1 MALDIDSQLPLLTEE
16 WLTSRTF
23 TFYIHDGAQ
32 ALSETFLFH
41 TKGFILGY
49 GDTKAAFWEHD
60 GDAVHLLDVNGK
72 ITCRMTL
79 LMSKTGS
86 PLLAGL
92 LRDPQ
97 ANYEETETVQVL
109 FDNGSDYHT
118 RIQSFDMFD
127 TLVAR
132 RCFDPREVFRQ
143 VEIKSGIE
151 NFASRRHLVEMSIF
165 GRRPYGID
173 DIYAMLIDE
182 KLLTERQAEIV
193 KAMELEEEWDQ
204 LIPMAQMVA
213 FVNPD
218 DIIISDMYLPQAFLE
233 RVLREKCGLNNKLY
247 LSNYG
252 KHHRLIWPMI
262 ASNHRLRTHYGDNP
276 HADVASPQ
284 SFGIPSQLVTISKW
298 ERTEEIL
305 HHVGLAPYAHVIREE
320 RLKGF
325 HRDAKIRNALHAQ
338 VRINYP
344 MMLLA
349 GHWLAHVAR
358 DFGATRILAAAR
370 DCTMLHRLLSS
381 AHFIRHGMP
390 PVRYIRISRTLCY
403 SESSAYEAYIRRE
416 AGGERTLLADFV
428 GSGKSLLNLVDGA
441 GLRGQVKPCII
452 VGENPELV
460 PEAANIEAF
469 IRRNFF
475 GYRIY
480 VEALN
485 ASLEGSAV
493 SAGDDDGR
501 LVVDTQPNEFT
512 EEMKA
517 IVVEM
522 QKAFDGFLAAIA
534 NLPPLTAIPPLHILR
549 AGAEAIA
556 ELIPASAFRLES
568 LAEGQGRALRRGE
581 ALR

>member
-218 DIIISDMYLPQAFLE
+218 DIIISDMYLPQAFWSACCGKNAAEQQALSQQ
-233 RVLREKCGLNNKLY
+233 LRQ
-247 LSNYG
+247 
-252 KHHRLIWPMI
+252 
-262 ASNHRLRTHYGDNP
+262 
-276 HADVASPQ
+276 ASP
-284 SFGIPSQLVTISKW
+284 P
-298 ERTEEIL
+298 
-305 HHVGLAPYAHVIREE
+305 
-320 RLKGF
+320 
-325 HRDAKIRNALHAQ
+325 D
-338 VRINYP
+338 
-344 MMLLA
+344 
-349 GHWLAHVAR
+349 
-358 DFGATRILAAAR
+358 
-370 DCTMLHRLLSS
+370 
-381 AHFIRHGMP
+381 
-390 PVRYIRISRTLCY
+390 
-403 SESSAYEAYIRRE
+403 
-416 AGGERTLLADFV
+416 LADDRLEP
-428 GSGKSLLNLVDGA
+428 SA
-441 GLRGQVKPCII
+441 AHPLRRQSPCRCRKP
-452 VGENPELV
+452 
-460 PEAANIEAF
+460 
-469 IRRNFF
+469 
-475 GYRIY
+475 
-480 VEALN
+480 
-485 ASLEGSAV
+485 
-493 SAGDDDGR
+493 
-501 LVVDTQPNEFT
+501 
-512 EEMKA
+512 
-517 IVVEM
+517 
-522 QKAFDGFLAAIA
+522 
-534 NLPPLTAIPPLHILR
+534 
-549 AGAEAIA
+549 A
-556 ELIPASAFRLES
+556 ELRHSFSTRHHFQMGTHGRDPASRRACALCPCHPRGT
-568 LAEGQGRALRRGE
+568 AEGLPS
-581 ALR
+581 